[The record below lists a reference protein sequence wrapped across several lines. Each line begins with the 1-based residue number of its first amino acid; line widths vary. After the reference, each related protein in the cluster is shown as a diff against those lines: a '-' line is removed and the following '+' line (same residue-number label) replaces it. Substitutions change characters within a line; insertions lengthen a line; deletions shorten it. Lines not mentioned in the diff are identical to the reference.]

1 MRIGAIVKQR
11 REACGWTQTQLAERT
26 GVVTQALVSRIEGG
40 EDNVTI
46 DTLRGLARAFGCA
59 VVDLLPEEDKK
70 KVRSSAAR
78 AKAASA
84 GKSPTA
90 GPDTR
95 DEPDR

>member
-26 GVVTQALVSRIEGG
+26 GAVTQAMVSRIEGG

-46 DTLRGLARAFGCA
+46 GTLRGLAKAFGCA
-59 VVDLLPEEDKK
+59 VVDLLPDEDKK
-70 KVRSSAAR
+70 KVRPDAVR

-84 GKSPTA
+84 GKSPA
-90 GPDTR
+90 PGPDTP